1 MEFILDLL
9 RPSCEALVEV
19 GGKDVRPVA
28 VLLGDNAK
36 LKVSEG
42 GEGRDGREDHGDRR
56 GDGGLWKGGV

>member
-1 MEFILDLL
+1 MELILDLL

-36 LKVSEG
+36 LKVSEE
-42 GEGRDGREDHGDRR
+42 GEGRDDNTST
-56 GDGGLWKGGV
+56 